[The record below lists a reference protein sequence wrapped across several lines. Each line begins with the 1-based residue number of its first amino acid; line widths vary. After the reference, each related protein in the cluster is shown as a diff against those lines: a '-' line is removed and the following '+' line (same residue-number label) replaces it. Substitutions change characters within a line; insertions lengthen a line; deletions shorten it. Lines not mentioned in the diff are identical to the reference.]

1 MKYKEALEYIDD
13 LWKKSGISMGLD
25 NMNRLLDMFDRPE
38 NSYKIIHIAG
48 TNGKGSVAAFLASI
62 LSEAGCKIGRYVSPV
77 ISDYTEKIQFTDE
90 GNVKCISKKSVSEY
104 IGEISCLVGK
114 EEDFFPSP
122 FEVETL
128 MALMAFRDANV
139 DYAIIECG
147 MGGKM
152 DATNAVSHKE
162 MCIFTSIDY
171 DHMNY
176 LGNTLE
182 AIAADKAEII
192 NCKCPVVSAKQCE
205 AVKHIIDNK
214 AYEFNQT
221 LVYPEK
227 ISQCNCSIEGTT
239 FIYRNESYKINLLG
253 SYQPDNAA
261 LAIEAAGLLLE
272 NRKDFIA
279 NGLMNTRWPGRFEIL
294 SYNPLVVFDG
304 AHNPVGV
311 KRFVESVNCLF
322 EHDIYERIA
331 IIGAFADKDIEKMAE
346 YLKGQFDEIHTV
358 TAMKPRGE
366 DAAGLSE
373 RLRTVIKDEKIY
385 SCDNKKPME
394 VINELVKNRES
405 GKKTVY
411 FVFGSL
417 SLYRNLKC

>member
-1 MKYKEALEYIDD
+1 MNYNEAMEYIDA

-25 NMNRLLDMFDRPE
+25 NMNRLLDLFGRPE
-38 NSYKIIHIAG
+38 NNYKIIHIAG
-48 TNGKGSVAAFLASI
+48 TNGKGSVASFLAFI
-62 LSEAGCKIGRYVSPV
+62 LSEAGYKVGRYVSPV
-77 ISDYTEKIQFTDE
+77 ISDYLEKIQFINNGEVTY
-90 GNVKCISKKSVSEY
+90 ISEKSISRY
-104 IGEISCLVGK
+104 IEEISRLVDK
-114 EEDFFPSP
+114 EDNFNPSP

-128 MALMAFRDANV
+128 ISLMAFRDEQV
-139 DYAIIECG
+139 DYAIVECG

-192 NCKCPVVSAKQCE
+192 NNNCQIVSANQSE
-205 AVKHIIDNK
+205 GVKYIIDSK
-214 AYEFNQT
+214 ATEYNET
-221 LVYPEK
+221 VVYPEK
-227 ISQCNCSIEGTT
+227 INKCNCSLKGTE
-239 FIYRNESYKINLLG
+239 FIYKNETYKISLFG
-253 SYQPDNAA
+253 SYQPDNAVI
-261 LAIEAAGLLLE
+261 AIEAARLLLGD
-272 NRKDFIA
+272 RKDLIV
-279 NGLMNTRWPGRFEIL
+279 NGLKNTTWPGRFEII

-366 DAAGLSE
+366 DAGRLSE
-373 RLRTVIKDEKIY
+373 RLRTVIKGEKIY

-405 GKKTVY
+405 GKETVY

-417 SLYRNLKC
+417 SLYRSLKC